1 MYIKRHIE
9 HAIERIKKSFSC
21 VVITGPR
28 QIGKTTMLQ
37 NTITDTEYVTCDDY
51 SVLETAQNSPSMF
64 LEIYQPPLIID
75 ELQYAPNVLHGIK
88 KYVDENKRKGQI
100 FITGS
105 QSFHLMAN
113 VTESLAGRAGVLQML
128 GLSAREI
135 QDINYHEPFLPTTEH
150 WQKMKTLTKPL
161 DYWQVW
167 QQIHQGSFPEV
178 VEQQKQDKDL
188 KDFYNAYVRT
198 YIERDIKKLIN
209 VHDENAFMKF
219 IRAVAGLT
227 GQMLNYATIAD
238 ICGKNINTVKS
249 WLSILI
255 SSGIV
260 YLLQPYAN
268 NLNKRLTKTP
278 KLYFLDTGLACFLTS
293 WNTKEQLAD
302 GAMRGPMFETYVIS
316 EILKSY
322 YNDGITE
329 PPLYYY
335 RDKEKNEIDLVIEGD
350 GNLYPIEI
358 KCKSNPTKDDIA
370 AFSLLNKI
378 PNKDV
383 MPGCVICLADKV
395 GYVDDQNVVLP
406 VTLI

>member
-1 MYIKRHIE
+1 MEKT
-9 HAIERIKKSFSC
+9 IERVQQAFPC

-28 QIGKTTMLQ
+28 QVGKTTMLQ
-37 NTITDTEYVTCDDY
+37 NKVADFAYVTCDDY
-51 SVLETAQNSPSMF
+51 SILETAQNNPSMF
-64 LEIYQPPLIID
+64 LNIFQPPLIID
-75 ELQYAPNVLHGIK
+75 ELQYAPNILHGIK
-88 KYVDENKRKGQI
+88 KYVDETKRKGQI

-113 VTESLAGRAGVLQML
+113 VTESLAGRAAILQML
-128 GLSAREI
+128 GFSAREI
-135 QDINYHEPFLPTTEH
+135 QQIDYHEPFLPTVEH
-150 WQKMKTLTKPL
+150 WQAMKTLAKPF
-161 DYWQVW
+161 DYWQIW
-167 QQIHQGSFPEV
+167 QRIQQGSFPEV
-178 VEQQKQDKDL
+178 IEQNKQDKYL

-209 VHDENAFMKF
+209 VHDENAFIKF
-219 IRAVAGLT
+219 IKAVAGLT

-278 KLYFLDTGLACFLTS
+278 KLYFLDTGLACYLTS
-293 WNTKEQLAD
+293 WHTKEQLAD
-302 GAMRGPMFETYVIS
+302 GAMRGPMFETYVVG

-329 PPLYYY
+329 PPLFYY
-335 RDKEKNEIDLVIEGD
+335 RDKEKNEIDLVIESD
-350 GNLYPIEI
+350 GNLYPVEI

-370 AFSLLNKI
+370 AFVMLQKFAGKN
-378 PNKDV
+378 V

-395 GYVDDQNVVLP
+395 GYVDDKNFVLP